1 MGTKFTEA
9 VASAVLADPGD
20 VATPAVNTAA
30 VVTYAAVAGQSHAI
44 TGIAYSYN
52 AAPTGG
58 NLKIEDGTGTTVFS
72 MDLVAAGPGVVLF
85 NPAKIGTAGR
95 ALIITLAA
103 AGAAVTGKASVLNHW
118 VE

>member
-9 VASAVLADPGD
+9 PASAVLADPGD
-20 VATPAVNTAA
+20 VAAPAVNTAA
-30 VVTYAAVAGQSHAI
+30 VVTYGAVAGQSHAI
-44 TGIAYSYN
+44 TGVAYSYN

-58 NLKIEDGTGTTVFS
+58 NLKIEDGAGTTVFS
-72 MDLVAAGPGVVLF
+72 MDIVAAGPGVVLF

-95 ALIITLAA
+95 AMIITLTA
-103 AGAAVTGKASVLNHW
+103 AGAAVTGKISILNHW